1 MKNSFTL
8 DNIFSLLEQANI
20 FIYEYE
26 ENYTLC
32 GYELNTYT
40 CLGVNQLLF
49 LDFRDT
55 KLDPKNPESFFYIFS
70 SRIAEIDIDEEID
83 LHRESENYKK
93 DFSIRESL
101 EDFEGWKENL
111 QEVAYK
117 INALKY

>member
-8 DNIFSLLEQANI
+8 ENIFSLLEQADI

-26 ENYTLC
+26 EDNKLC

-40 CLGVNQLLF
+40 CRGVNQLIF

-55 KLDPKNPESFFYIFS
+55 KLDPENPESFFDIFS
-70 SRIAEIDIDEEID
+70 NRITEIDIDEEIE

-93 DFSIRESL
+93 HFSIRESL

-111 QEVAYK
+111 QTVAYK
-117 INALKY
+117 INALK